1 MPGNFDENHVLV
13 LMPFKTYVWLG
24 PFIQKRTIWELEQPE
39 VQALVVEPGKR
50 VKELNEV
57 KDQDG
62 KWNQDSA
69 IFQ

>member
-1 MPGNFDENHVLV
+1 M
-13 LMPFKTYVWLG
+13 WLG
-24 PFIQKRTIWELEQPE
+24 PFIQKRTIWKPEQPE